1 MSLTER
7 LDRFQR
13 RHPAA
18 GFPLAV
24 VYKFFDDHGN
34 YLAALIT
41 YYVIVA
47 VLPVLLLLSTLL
59 SVLLDNYPE
68 LQVQVRD
75 SALSQFPVIGPQ
87 LQTPEQ
93 LSGGTAGVVIAV
105 VVGLYGGTG
114 AAQAVQHA
122 MNTAWRVPR
131 NSRPNPI
138 MARLR
143 GLLLLA
149 TLGLAV
155 LGTTVL
161 SALGATA
168 GSYGADLDDLI
179 RVLVLLASVVV
190 NTGVF
195 LLAFLV
201 ATARRLRV
209 RDIAPG
215 AVAAAVVWQLLQT
228 FGAVYVGR
236 VVKAASDTNGVF
248 ALMLGLIAFV
258 YLAAMAVVL
267 CVELNVVRVDR
278 LHPRALLTPFT
289 DAVDLTP
296 GDKAAY
302 TTQAQ
307 AQRAKGFEEVD
318 VTFRP
323 RS

>member
-1 MSLTER
+1 MSVTER
-7 LDRFQR
+7 LDQFQR

-59 SVLLDNYPE
+59 GVLLDNNEE
-68 LQVQVRD
+68 LRDQVRD
-75 SALSQFPVIGPQ
+75 SALAQFPVVGSQ
-87 LQTPEQ
+87 LQTPDR

-105 VVGLYGGTG
+105 LVGLYGGTG

-138 MARLR
+138 VGRLR

-149 TLGLAV
+149 TLGIAII
-155 LGTTVL
+155 GTTVL

-168 GSYGADLDDLI
+168 GSYGADVDELI
-179 RVLVLLASVVV
+179 RVLVLVASVVV
-190 NTGVF
+190 NTGIF

-228 FGAVYVGR
+228 FGAFYVGS

-248 ALMLGLIAFV
+248 ALMLGLIAFI
-258 YLAAMAVVL
+258 YLASMALVL
-267 CVELNVVRVDR
+267 CVELNVVRVDK

-296 GDKAAY
+296 GDVAAY

-307 AQRAKGFEEVD
+307 AQRAKGFEDVD

-323 RS
+323 KR